1 MASVQCD
8 GMFIGNASI
17 IPFSPR
23 KYLYHA
29 YLAYMQ
35 SNGLNR
41 PVSLT
46 RFGTDMAGA
55 MAEYGK
61 EYIRKKST
69 KGNMRSNIRLAED
82 AEEWLPAATGG
93 TE

>member
-1 MASVQCD
+1 MW
-8 GMFIGNASI
+8 
-17 IPFSPR
+17 R
-23 KYLYHA
+23 KLH
-29 YLAYMQ
+29 LAVGDYTHEIMPG
-35 SNGLNR
+35 S
-41 PVSLT
+41 
-46 RFGTDMAGA
+46 

-69 KGNMRSNIRLAED
+69 KGNMRSNIQLAED

>member
-1 MASVQCD
+1 
-8 GMFIGNASI
+8 
-17 IPFSPR
+17 
-23 KYLYHA
+23 
-29 YLAYMQ
+29 MQ